1 MLAPNNIHTSPM
13 EGFFPKKHPSP
24 PPLVFLLHVSFI
36 TPPPPPGLPVTCK
49 LHKFLERLCS
59 SRTPNSSGNS
69 NLFCGG
75 TVGELWVEGGKG
87 VGEGYQSR
95 ITLNFSIESCTHH
108 DFFSPITRHVK
119 RSKYIANFTFLTLKT
134 SLKRELYRFNHKN
147 ASSIIRN
154 IFHRK
159 QK

>member
-24 PPLVFLLHVSFI
+24 PPPVFLLHVSFI
-36 TPPPPPGLPVTCK
+36 NFLNDFALPEPPTPQEIPI
-49 LHKFLERLCS
+49 S
-59 SRTPNSSGNS
+59 S
-69 NLFCGG
+69 
-75 TVGELWVEGGKG
+75 VGELWVEGGKG